1 MWIRKKGNVFLQLKS
16 PFFEKL
22 CDEGYSPS
30 SP

>member
-1 MWIRKKGNVFLQLKS
+1 MWVGKKGNMFLQIRSLFKR
-16 PFFEKL
+16 L